1 MFHIWATPKTD
12 KQIKT
17 PYLYPIPDEY
27 AQIKFGEKLGSGHYG
42 KVFAAIYKGES
53 VAVKKMQI
61 RKQKDVESFNLEV
74 AFMRKLNHPNILKLV
89 DGFQSSATKY
99 IIITEIC
106 SGGELFDVVAK
117 RSNITVSN
125 AQRVA
130 KDILSA
136 IEYMHDMNV
145 VHRDLKPE
153 NILLTSE
160 WTDGPIPPV
169 KVIDL
174 GLAADWKGTKLY
186 RKCGTPYYIAPEIV
200 KGRGYDKKCDLFSF
214 GVIMYILLCGYP
226 PFDGDTDKKI
236 MANILTSPVSFQDD
250 PGDNTWD
257 SIQRETPEA
266 IRFIQRLLRKY
277 PKQRP
282 TAHQAF
288 QSSFIINM
296 ELEPVEHEVA
306 TDNLRNFVQMSKL
319 KRLIRYEIAQKLT
332 IFDKK
337 KYLSEFGDG
346 QTMTKEDAKKKLRT
360 YGVDQETIEKFFDAI
375 DVTNDRQWNV
385 SEFIAAVM
393 EQHLYNTYETIKR
406 AFAEMDADKDNNVD
420 LRELVNIVGPKDA
433 GAIFE
438 EMFPGAAAHKQ
449 LKFTLQ
455 DLERYFNT
463 HQPITKAES
472 ESKEPA
478 PVEQKEPAPVEQKEQ
493 DDDEIDYG
501 EDENFE
507 GTACSVQ

>member
-12 KQIKT
+12 EQMKT

-27 AQIKFGEKLGSGHYG
+27 AQIKFGKKLGSGHFG
-42 KVFAAIYKGES
+42 KVFAAIYKGEP
-53 VAVKKMQI
+53 VAVKKMKI
-61 RKQKDVESFNLEV
+61 RKQKEVELFNLEV

-89 DGFQSSATKY
+89 DGFQLSATEY

-106 SGGELFDVVAK
+106 GGGELFDAVAK
-117 RSNITVSN
+117 RRHLTVSN

-186 RKCGTPYYIAPEIV
+186 RKRGTPYYIAPDIL

-226 PFDGDTDKKI
+226 PFDGDNDKEI
-236 MANILTSPVSFQDD
+236 MENILTSDVSFQDE
-250 PGDNTWD
+250 PGEDTWD
-257 SIQRETPEA
+257 SIKRETPEA
-266 IRFIQRLLRKY
+266 IRFIQRLLRKN

-282 TAHQAF
+282 SAREAF
-288 QSSFIINM
+288 QSSFISNI
-296 ELEPVEHEVA
+296 ELEPVEHKVA

-319 KRLIRYEIAQKLT
+319 KRLIRYEISQKLT

-337 KYLSEFGDG
+337 KYLSEFGYG
-346 QTMTKEDAKKKLRT
+346 QTMTKEDAEKKLLT

-375 DVTNDRQWNV
+375 DVTNDQQWNV
-385 SEFIAAVM
+385 SEFVAAVM
-393 EQHLYNTYETIKR
+393 EQHVYNTYETIKR

-420 LRELVNIVGPKDA
+420 LRELVKIVGPTDA
-433 GAIFE
+433 RAIFE

-449 LKFTLQ
+449 LKFTFE
-455 DLERYFNT
+455 DLELYFNT
-463 HQPITKAES
+463 HQPDTKAET
-472 ESKEPA
+472 EEKEPA
-478 PVEQKEPAPVEQKEQ
+478 PDEQKEQ

-501 EDENFE
+501 EDDK

>member
-12 KQIKT
+12 KQMKT
-17 PYLYPIPDEY
+17 PYLYAIPDEY
-27 AQIKFGEKLGSGHYG
+27 AQIEFGKKLGSGHFG
-42 KVFAAIYKGES
+42 NVFAATYKGEG
-53 VAVKKMQI
+53 VAVKKMKI
-61 RKQKDVESFNLEV
+61 RKQKEVELFNLEV

-89 DGFQSSATKY
+89 DGFRLTALEY

-106 SGGELFDVVAK
+106 SGGELFDAIVK
-117 RSNITVSN
+117 RRNLSISN

-130 KDILSA
+130 KDVLSA

-145 VHRDLKPE
+145 IHRDLKPE

-174 GLAADWKGTKLY
+174 GLAADWEGTKLY
-186 RKCGTPYYIAPEIV
+186 RKCGTPYYIAPEV
-200 KGRGYDKKCDLFSF
+200 AKGSGYGKKCDLFSF
-214 GVIMYILLCGYP
+214 GVIVYILLCGYP
-226 PFDGDTDKKI
+226 PFDGNDQQVIRKI
-236 MANILTSPVSFQDD
+236 LNRPVSFQDD
-250 PGDNTWD
+250 PDDNTWE

-266 IRFIQRLLRKY
+266 IRFIQRLLGKDPLR
-277 PKQRP
+277 RP
-282 TAHQAF
+282 TARQAF

-306 TDNLRNFVQMSKL
+306 TDNLRNFVKMSKL

-346 QTMTKEDAKKKLRT
+346 QTMTKEDAEKKLRT

-375 DVTNDRQWNV
+375 DVTNDQQWNV
-385 SEFIAAVM
+385 SEFVAAVM
-393 EQHLYNTYETIKR
+393 EQHVYNTYETIKR

-420 LRELVNIVGPKDA
+420 LRELVDIVGPEDA
-433 GAIFE
+433 RAIFE

-449 LKFTLQ
+449 LKFTFE
-455 DLERYFNT
+455 DLELYFNT
-463 HQPITKAES
+463 HQPDTKAETEAK
-472 ESKEPA
+472 ESKPDEH
-478 PVEQKEPAPVEQKEQ
+478 KEQ
-493 DDDEIDYG
+493 EDEIDYG
-501 EDENFE
+501 EDDK
-507 GTACSVQ
+507 GTSCSVQ

>member
-1 MFHIWATPKTD
+1 MFHIWATQKTD
-12 KQIKT
+12 EQIKT

-27 AQIKFGEKLGSGHYG
+27 GQIELGKKLGSGHFG
-42 KVFAAIYKGES
+42 NVFSAIYKGER
-53 VAVKKMQI
+53 VAVKEMQI
-61 RKQKDVESFNLEV
+61 RKPKDVESFNLEV

-89 DGFQSSATKY
+89 DGFRLSTAKY

-106 SGGELFDVVAK
+106 SGGELFDAIVK
-117 RSNITVSN
+117 RRHLTISD

-160 WTDGPIPPV
+160 WTDGPVPSV

-174 GLAADWKGTKLY
+174 GLAADWKGISLY
-186 RKCGTPYYIAPEIV
+186 RQCGTPYYIAPEII
-200 KGRGYDKKCDLFSF
+200 RNNGYGKKCDLFSF
-214 GVIMYILLCGYP
+214 GAIVYILLCGYP
-226 PFDGDTDKKI
+226 PFDGNDQQVIRKI
-236 MANILTSPVSFQDD
+236 LNNPVSFQDD
-250 PGDNTWD
+250 PGENTWE

-266 IRFIQRLLRKY
+266 IRFIQRLLRKD
-277 PKQRP
+277 PLRRP
-282 TAHQAF
+282 TARQAF
-288 QSSFIINM
+288 QSSFITNM

-332 IFDKK
+332 IPDKK

-346 QTMTKEDAKKKLRT
+346 QTMTKKDAEEKLRA
-360 YGVDQETIEKFFDAI
+360 YGINSETIEVFFGAI
-375 DVTNDRQWNV
+375 DVTNDQQWNV
-385 SEFIAAVM
+385 YEFVAAVM

-406 AFAEMDADKDNNVD
+406 AFSQMDANKDNNID
-420 LRELVNIVGPKDA
+420 LLELIEIVGPTDA
-433 GAIFE
+433 RAIFE
-438 EMFPGAAAHKQ
+438 EMFPGVPASEKH
-449 LKFTLQ
+449 KFTLRN
-455 DLERYFNT
+455 LEQYFNT
-463 HQPITKAES
+463 HQHSIKDES
-472 ESKEPA
+472 EAKESK
-478 PVEQKEPAPVEQKEQ
+478 PVEQKKQ

-507 GTACSVQ
+507 GTSCSVQ